1 MAALLLSSHTISLSQ
16 PNLCFPRRTKKA
28 RAVLNR
34 TQKMQVPYE
43 LKQGQTRLFHKLPS
57 GLNMEVI
64 VQKGVVDKD
73 PYDRNSENPPLV
85 FVHGSYHAAWCWAE
99 HWLPFFSACG
109 FDCYALSLLG
119 QGESDAP
126 SGSVAGTLQ
135 THASDVA
142 DFIQK
147 KVLLPPVL
155 LGHSF
160 GGLIIQYYIAN
171 VKNNQAIEMESF
183 YPKLT
188 GAALVCSVPP
198 SGNSGLVW
206 RYLFSKPIAAFKITR
221 SLAAKAFQ
229 TSLPLCKE
237 TFFSSTMEDQLVLRY
252 QELMRE
258 SSRMPLFDLRKLNAS
273 LPVPSIPKGSVE
285 LLVLG
290 ANDDFIVDA
299 EGLRETGRFYGVS
312 PVNVERVAHDMMLD
326 CSWEKGRAPYKTL
339 QYTFSSS
346 SVSLPKSRVFTLSAQ
361 HSLASQDSAFTSR
374 SAKMYSSRKK
384 IQKDKDVEPTEFEDT
399 VAQYLFDLENTNQ
412 ELKSDLKDLYIN
424 SAAQMDVSGN
434 RKAVVV
440 YVPFRLRKAFRKI
453 HLRLVRELEK
463 KFSGKDVVL
472 IASRRIVRPPKKGS
486 AAQRPR
492 TRTLTSVHENM
503 LEDIVHPAE
512 IVGKRIRYRIDGSK
526 IMKVYLDPKERN
538 NTEYKLETFA
548 GVYRKLTGKDV
559 VFEYPIAE
567 A

>member
-1 MAALLLSSHTISLSQ
+1 MATLLLSSHSISLSQ
-16 PNLCFPRRTKKA
+16 PNFCFPRRTKKP

-64 VQKGVVDKD
+64 VQKGVADKD

-160 GGLIIQYYIAN
+160 GGLIIQYYITN
-171 VKNNQAIEMESF
+171 VKNNQAIEMGNF

-206 RYLFSKPIAAFKITR
+206 RYLFSKPIAGFKVTR

-237 TFFSSTMEDQLVLRY
+237 TFFSSTMDDQLVLRY

-326 CSWEKGRAPYKTL
+326 CSWEKGAK
-339 QYTFSSS
+339 
-346 SVSLPKSRVFTLSAQ
+346 VILSW
-361 HSLASQDSAFTSR
+361 
-374 SAKMYSSRKK
+374 
-384 IQKDKDVEPTEFEDT
+384 
-399 VAQYLFDLENTNQ
+399 
-412 ELKSDLKDLYIN
+412 
-424 SAAQMDVSGN
+424 
-434 RKAVVV
+434 
-440 YVPFRLRKAFRKI
+440 
-453 HLRLVRELEK
+453 
-463 KFSGKDVVL
+463 
-472 IASRRIVRPPKKGS
+472 
-486 AAQRPR
+486 
-492 TRTLTSVHENM
+492 LTALN
-503 LEDIVHPAE
+503 
-512 IVGKRIRYRIDGSK
+512 K
-526 IMKVYLDPKERN
+526 
-538 NTEYKLETFA
+538 
-548 GVYRKLTGKDV
+548 
-559 VFEYPIAE
+559 
-567 A
+567 